1 MRAAEQ
7 SLSLHA
13 YKYSHKCKARAPDEP
28 VKEKVNTGKLKE
40 ALKEVK
46 PSLTEKQSIKPMK
59 NKVLINNTPEYAPP
73 EPPYHPS
80 QNEIYAHL
88 IQQRQQ
94 QAYMRHQAMLA
105 PYANMFASRA
115 H

>member
-1 MRAAEQ
+1 MGNNV
-7 SLSLHA
+7 
-13 YKYSHKCKARAPDEP
+13 DT
-28 VKEKVNTGKLKE
+28 VKLKD

-59 NKVLINNTPEYAPP
+59 NKVLINNTPDYAPP

-115 H
+115 HWISGNIKNKAETLGKSGEP